1 MKGLSF
7 PLRALFAL
15 SIFLM
20 VQPLPAD
27 IVCQGE
33 SPDGEFSLTV
43 TITYPD
49 PGTVI
54 IGRQPCPGN
63 LRLRGSAVDAGS
75 SLFDVF
81 FVIDSSGSTFAA
93 SGLDIDGDT
102 IVGEGD
108 FLNNNDP
115 GDSVLAAELLA
126 VRRFVEQ
133 VDPDRVRISI
143 IEFSAVIP
151 IPPGLPEEQGRIRIV
166 QPLTSDFGRVHAALD
181 EIQQMG
187 SVGATDYGGAV
198 YKLIEEWNANADPDN
213 REAIAFFISDGKPTF
228 PRYPYDTTEI
238 PDIDWAMEATAD
250 AAATGIAINT
260 YEVGHFDDLST
271 LQAMADQTG
280 GEFFPNLT
288 PEDLIFFLE
297 SATLVQIES
306 LVIQNL
312 TTGQSRDTD
321 PAADGD
327 FSVRL
332 DLVDGVNQ
340 FRVIATTSGGQVIEV
355 TCETDVTI
363 ICLPPTI
370 PNDRSDS
377 RDVPGTPGIDR
388 ENWGGSGGEEPT
400 LEDIQGALELI
411 EAKLDQ
417 LVMPPPPP
425 PDAPPAPGSG
435 ISCVPRDAAYW
446 AGLCAET
453 PGPYPAEV
461 VRGFTEWSR
470 RVDEMLLP
478 AYDLTACAALRLEST
493 DDPCAGAMAQ
503 YAGLLLN
510 RASAMQGESC
520 PLAFHAPGA
529 CFPALPDM
537 VYLLDLPEG
546 LELGPVSD
554 VGELVQALDVLL
566 AEGTAGGN
574 PGACR
579 LAELL
584 ARGANR

>member
-1 MKGLSF
+1 MQGMSF

-15 SIFLM
+15 FILLM
-20 VQPLPAD
+20 VQPLGAD
-27 IVCQGE
+27 VVCQGE

-54 IGRQPCPGN
+54 IGRLPCPGN

-115 GDSVLAAELLA
+115 GDSVLAAEILA
-126 VRRFVEQ
+126 VRSFVNQ

-151 IPPGLPEEQGRIRIV
+151 IPPGKPDEQGRIRIV
-166 QPLTSDFGRVHAALD
+166 QSLTSDFSRVNAALD

-187 SVGATDYGGAV
+187 SVGATDYGGAI

-238 PDIDWAMEATAD
+238 PDVNWAMEATAD

-260 YEVGHFDDLST
+260 YEVGSFDDLST
-271 LQAMADQTG
+271 LQAMAEMTG
-280 GEFFPNLT
+280 GDFFADLT

-297 SATLVQIES
+297 SASLVRIES
-306 LVIQNL
+306 LVIENL
-312 TTGQSRDTD
+312 TTGQSRDAN
-321 PAADGD
+321 PSADGN
-327 FSVRL
+327 FSARL
-332 DLVDGVNQ
+332 DLVDGRNQ
-340 FRVIATTSGGQVIEV
+340 FRVTAITSGAEVIEV

-363 ICLPPTI
+363 ICLPETI
-370 PNDRSDS
+370 RSDRPTS
-377 RDVPGTPGIDR
+377 GGVPGLPDLDR
-388 ENWGGSGGEEPT
+388 ENWGGSGGEEPS
-400 LEDIQGALELI
+400 LEDILGAIELI

-417 LVMPPPPP
+417 MTPPPPP
-425 PDAPPAPGSG
+425 PEAPPAPGADL
-435 ISCVPRDAAYW
+435 SCAPHDAAYW
-446 AGLCAET
+446 AGLCADVPRPDHLPGAAARGGRGRGPLCRGHGAICRPSAEPGQRAAGRELLSRLPLVRRLL
-453 PGPYPAEV
+453 PGPSGHGVPPGPA
-461 VRGFTEWSR
+461 R
-470 RVDEMLLP
+470 R
-478 AYDLTACAALRLEST
+478 
-493 DDPCAGAMAQ
+493 
-503 YAGLLLN
+503 
-510 RASAMQGESC
+510 
-520 PLAFHAPGA
+520 PGA
-529 CFPALPDM
+529 GPRLRRGRAGPGPGRVAGRGRRGRQPGRLP
-537 VYLLDLPEG
+537 PRR
-546 LELGPVSD
+546 
-554 VGELVQALDVLL
+554 
-566 AEGTAGGN
+566 TAG
-574 PGACR
+574 P
-579 LAELL
+579 
-584 ARGANR
+584 RGQPLGFR